1 MVILISID
9 NPEMIAWRIKSKER
23 GMNSSLIL
31 FSLKIQI
38 SSISFMI
45 LNIQ

>member
-31 FSLKIQI
+31 FSLKI